1 MATMTLELDR
11 ELATLRA
18 ALRAMAESAQTRLA
32 TALEAWMTWDIDLA
46 QSIRTADDEIDQ
58 LEVNI
63 ENECMAI
70 LAKHSPVASD
80 LRYVVAALRI
90 NTSFERI
97 ADLARSVAKR
107 VIRLDRDDQHPT
119 PPQALETMGEAV
131 KEMLSNTMRALENRD
146 VELARFV
153 RKSDAFVDDRNRE
166 VFEWVAES
174 THKEPARAEA
184 FISVL
189 MIARSLERIGD
200 ICANIAEDIMFAVGG
215 SIVRHTP
222 A

>member
-1 MATMTLELDR
+1 MSLDLDR

-18 ALRAMAESAQTRLA
+18 ALRAIADAAETRLA
-32 TALEAWMTWDIDLA
+32 TAIEAWVRWDIDLA
-46 QSIRTADDEIDQ
+46 QSIRSADDEVDR
-58 LEVNI
+58 LENNI
-63 ENECMAI
+63 EAECMAI

-90 NTSFERI
+90 NTSYERV

-107 VIRLDRDDQHPT
+107 VIKIDRADDRPT
-119 PPQALETMGEAV
+119 PPAALETMAEAV
-131 KEMLSNTMRALENRD
+131 REMLRNATRALENRD
-146 VELARFV
+146 VELARYV
-153 RKSDAFVDDRNRE
+153 RKSDAFVDQRNRE

-174 THKEPARAEA
+174 IQREPTRTEA

-189 MIARSLERIGD
+189 MIARALERIGD
-200 ICANIAEDIMFAVGG
+200 IAANIAEDITFAVGG

>member
-1 MATMTLELDR
+1 MTLELDR
-11 ELATLRA
+11 ELATLRS
-18 ALRAMAESAQTRLA
+18 ALRAMAESAQTRVS
-32 TALEAWMTWDIDLA
+32 TAIEAWMTWDIDLA
-46 QSIRTADDEIDQ
+46 QSIRSADDEIDR

-63 ENECMAI
+63 ESECMAI
-70 LAKHSPVASD
+70 LARHSPVASD

-90 NTSFERI
+90 NTAYERI
-97 ADLARSVAKR
+97 ADLARSIAKR
-107 VIRLDRDDQHPT
+107 VIRLDRNHDHPK
-119 PPQALETMGEAV
+119 PPAAIETMAEATREMLGNVTRALET
-131 KEMLSNTMRALENRD
+131 RD

-153 RKSDAFVDDRNRE
+153 RKSDSFVDERNRE

-174 THKEPARAEA
+174 CHREPTRAES

-200 ICANIAEDIMFAVGG
+200 ICASIAEDIMFAVGG
-215 SIVRHTP
+215 AIVRHTP

>member
-1 MATMTLELDR
+1 MTAELER
-11 ELATLRA
+11 ELATLRSA
-18 ALRAMAESAQTRLA
+18 IRAMAESAETRVA
-32 TALEAWMTWDIDLA
+32 TAIEAWLTWDIDLA
-46 QSIRTADDEIDQ
+46 QSIRSADDEVDR

-63 ENECMAI
+63 ESECMAI

-90 NTSFERI
+90 NTAFERI
-97 ADLARSVAKR
+97 ADLARSIAKR
-107 VIRLDRDDQHPT
+107 VIRLDNYDDHPK
-119 PPQALETMGEAV
+119 PPAALELMADAV
-131 KEMLSNTMRALENRD
+131 KETLTNTTRALENRD
-146 VELARFV
+146 VELARYV
-153 RKSDAFVDDRNRE
+153 RKSDQYIDERNRE
-166 VFEWVAES
+166 VFEWVADS
-174 THKEPARAEA
+174 VQAEPKRTEA

-215 SIVRHTP
+215 AIVRHTP